1 MTGQKIKLTVVRHG
15 ETNWNQERRIQ
26 GQIDVPLNAK
36 GIAQASAVANKLKA
50 EVFDGIISS
59 DLSRAKQTA
68 DPNKKTDTQ
77 LTLEPLMRE
86 RHLGVLE
93 GLFVS
98 DAKKKNEKD
107 LRAFQE
113 RSFTHAPAGAESM
126 EEFVRR
132 VKKSLTIIHHQ
143 FKKSSILVVTHG
155 GVIDILWRL
164 ANKIEPGNKVTIPIG
179 NGSIHRFIYNPEN
192 ESVDIES
199 FNQVEHLTHSIVL
212 NDL

>member
-1 MTGQKIKLTVVRHG
+1 MKLTVVRHG
-15 ETNWNQERRIQ
+15 ETNWNKERRIQ

-50 EVFDGIISS
+50 EVFDGIVSS

-113 RSFTHAPAGAESM
+113 RSFTHTPAGAESM

-132 VKKSLTIIHHQ
+132 VKKSLTIIHQ
-143 FKKSSILVVTHG
+143 KFKKST
-155 GVIDILWRL
+155 
-164 ANKIEPGNKVTIPIG
+164 
-179 NGSIHRFIYNPEN
+179 
-192 ESVDIES
+192 
-199 FNQVEHLTHSIVL
+199 
-212 NDL
+212 

>member
-1 MTGQKIKLTVVRHG
+1 VTGQKMKLTVVRHG
-15 ETNWNQERRIQ
+15 ETNWNKERRIQ

-50 EVFDGIISS
+50 EVFDGIVSS

-77 LTLEPLMRE
+77 LTLEPLIRE

-113 RSFTHAPAGAESM
+113 RSFTHTPAGAESM

-132 VKKSLTIIHHQ
+132 VKKSLTIIHQ
-143 FKKSSILVVTHG
+143 KFKKSSVLVITHG

-164 ANKIEPGNKVTIPIG
+164 ANKIEPGSKATLPIG
-179 NGSIHRFIYNPEN
+179 NGSIHHFIYNPET

-199 FNQVEHLTHSIVL
+199 FNQIEHLTRSIVL
-212 NDL
+212 NDF

>member
-15 ETNWNQERRIQ
+15 ETNWNKEKRIQ

-36 GIAQASAVANKLKA
+36 GIAQASAVAYQLKA
-50 EVFDGIISS
+50 EIFDGIVSS

-68 DPNKKTDTQ
+68 EPNKSACTQ
-77 LTLEPLMRE
+77 LTLEPLIRE

-98 DAKKKNEKD
+98 DAKEKNEKD

-113 RSFTHAPAGAESM
+113 RSFTHTPPGAESM
-126 EEFVRR
+126 EEFVSR
-132 VKKSLTIIHHQ
+132 VKKSLTLIHKK
-143 FKKSSILVVTHG
+143 FKKGPVLLITHG